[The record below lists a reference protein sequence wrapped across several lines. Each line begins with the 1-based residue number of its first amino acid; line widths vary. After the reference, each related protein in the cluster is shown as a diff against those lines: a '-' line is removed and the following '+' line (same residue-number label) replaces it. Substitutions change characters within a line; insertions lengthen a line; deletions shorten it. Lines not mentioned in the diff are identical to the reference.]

1 MNASDIVKAKQS
13 KTLYNAYY
21 SPFLSTFISSGTTL
35 NSCIISSFSYSTL
48 NVVSSSVMDR
58 GGGLFISTLEYV
70 SCNNTVYPYQCG
82 PNFISYEMQNAVKG
96 EKKPSS
102 LRWSNNTN
110 TTVYGYN
117 TTYSTLANGSS
128 IASTISVTSTL
139 VPSGTAPFIVPLVSY
154 YQGTDF
160 SNRCVVCT
168 SLIPGDCCTTCNSG

>member
-110 TTVYGYN
+110 TTVYD
-117 TTYSTLANGSS
+117 
-128 IASTISVTSTL
+128 TIQPILPWRMGPVSQVQF
-139 VPSGTAPFIVPLVSY
+139 PSQVPL
-154 YQGTDF
+154 
-160 SNRCVVCT
+160 
-168 SLIPGDCCTTCNSG
+168 SLLEPRLLLSLSFLIIKEPTFQIGV